1 MVAMMLN
8 LGVGIT
14 PDKVARLNLACPPAL
29 IGLADSLQPTDCL
42 TDGLPAGFKR
52 SLA

>member
-14 PDKVARLNLACPPAL
+14 PDKVCSRAAKP
-29 IGLADSLQPTDCL
+29 CL
-42 TDGLPAGFKR
+42 PR
-52 SLA
+52 RR